1 MAKTISTEAAAVA
14 IECIDAQIEEQKA
27 SKPIAELAPL
37 FDARRELSEFT
48 DGEPA
53 PAKKTKTSKTKTR
66 TALGGGGSRALEDVS
81 AT

>member
-1 MAKTISTEAAAVA
+1 MAKTISPEAAAVA
-14 IECIDAQIEEQKA
+14 INVIDAQIEDQKA

-53 PAKKTKTSKTKTR
+53 VKKPRAPRGSRK
-66 TALGGGGSRALEDVS
+66 ALGGSRALED
-81 AT
+81 TTT